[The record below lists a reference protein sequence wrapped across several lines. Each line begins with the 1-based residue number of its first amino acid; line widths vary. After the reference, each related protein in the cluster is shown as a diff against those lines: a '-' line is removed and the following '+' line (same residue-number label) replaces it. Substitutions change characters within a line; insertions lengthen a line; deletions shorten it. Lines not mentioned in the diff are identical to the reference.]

1 MLNSD
6 SEYSI
11 LGYLLRLLRESP
23 WQKKENMK
31 YLRLTA
37 FVLTAAS
44 FLTACGGGSDSPAPV
59 TPAPV
64 PLAAAE
70 GYYQGTVSTG
80 KQFQLLMLE
89 NDQFY
94 SLIGN
99 TDTQGVFRVTSL
111 IEGKGVSNNGSFS
124 ASNIK
129 EYSNNGQVVAGT
141 LSASYSPK
149 VSITGNASAAGGG
162 SASFTGTSPA
172 AANYTYDTP
181 ATLGSVSGNWSGNTL
196 DGAGLNFSVSAAGA
210 ISGTAAS
217 GCSFTGAAAPRAS
230 GKNVL
235 DVSVTFGAAPC
246 DSPGLTI
253 KGIGVTSLLT
263 GGKRQLLIAVTNTDR
278 TAGTVVFA
286 QR

>member
-1 MLNSD
+1 MNH
-6 SEYSI
+6 
-11 LGYLLRLLRESP
+11 
-23 WQKKENMK
+23 
-31 YLRLTA
+31 LRLTA
-37 FVLTAAS
+37 LALAAAS
-44 FLTACGGGSDSPAPV
+44 FLTACGGGSDSPAPA
-59 TPAPV
+59 TPVPA

-70 GYYQGTVSTG
+70 GYYQGTVSSG
-80 KQFQLLMLE
+80 EQFQLLMLE

-99 TDTQGVFRVTSL
+99 TDTQGVFRVVSL

-149 VSITGNASAAGGG
+149 VSITGSASAAGG
-162 SASFTGTSPA
+162 SASFSGT
-172 AANYTYDTP
+172 TP
-181 ATLGSVSGNWSGNTL
+181 ATANYIYETPATVGSVSGNWSGTL
-196 DGAGLNFSVSAAGA
+196 LDNEALNFSVSTAGA

-217 GCSFTGAAAPRAS
+217 GCSFTGTVTPRAS

-235 DVSVTFGAAPC
+235 DVAVTFGSAPC
-246 DSPGLTI
+246 AAPGLTG
-253 KGIGVTSLLT
+253 KGIGVTSLLSS
-263 GGKRQLLIAVTNTDR
+263 GKRQFVIAVTNTDR

>member
-11 LGYLLRLLRESP
+11 SGYLLRLLRKAP
-23 WQKKENMK
+23 RQKKEDMTH
-31 YLRLTA
+31 LRLTA
-37 FVLTAAS
+37 LVLAS
-44 FLTACGGGSDSPAPV
+44 AFFLTACGCGSDGPAA
-59 TPAPV
+59 TTLTPV
-64 PLAAAE
+64 PFAAAE

-80 KQFQLLMLE
+80 RQFQLLMLE

-99 TDTQGVFRVTSL
+99 TDTQGVFRVVSL
-111 IEGKGVSNNGSFS
+111 IEGKGVSNNGSFT

-141 LSASYSPK
+141 LSASYVPK
-149 VSITGNASAAGGG
+149 VSITGNASAAGG
-162 SASFTGTSPA
+162 SASFSGTAPATANYAYDSPA
-172 AANYTYDTP
+172 TI
-181 ATLGSVSGNWSGNTL
+181 GSVSGNWSGNSL
-196 DGAGLNFSVSAAGA
+196 DGAALNFSVSTAGA

-217 GCSFTGAAAPRAS
+217 GCSFAGTATPRAS

-235 DVSVTFGAAPC
+235 DVSVTFGLAPC
-246 DSPGLTI
+246 DLPGATI
-253 KGIGVTSLLT
+253 KGIGVTSLLSS
-263 GGKRQLLIAVTNTDR
+263 GKRQFLIAVTNTDR